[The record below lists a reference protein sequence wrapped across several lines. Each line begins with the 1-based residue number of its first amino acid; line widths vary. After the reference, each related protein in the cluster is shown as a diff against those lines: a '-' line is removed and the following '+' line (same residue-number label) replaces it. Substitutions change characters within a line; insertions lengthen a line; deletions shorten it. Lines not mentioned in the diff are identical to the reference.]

1 MKKKLNEVRFV
12 SCNAARFE
20 AGLHMQFQRKEYEQ
34 VKAADPTKVKIPAE
48 LLKEWEAAVNVEVE
62 INKQATA
69 SAHTAQLRAKDEER
83 DDLLSYIFNLVK
95 VQVKAP
101 VADIRTAAHE
111 LEVVLRPYTGIQT
124 ESVEIESGHIVGL
137 EKDLERYTAQT
148 AKLGLTVALQQ
159 LHTVNEAY
167 ESLRTERRVDE
178 LDAKL
183 PPTKVAR
190 AQTDDAFDRVCRY
203 IEASYLFAK
212 AEDQPAIARL
222 VDMMNKIAAD
232 FRATHNAISP
242 QNGAKDKKKPG
253 GGDGNG
259 KTPGKPD
266 EKPGGSDGGGK
277 TPGGDK
283 GSDGKGPNGGKTPG
297 GDKGSDR
304 KGPNGGK
311 TPDDGKGGKGKDDGK
326 GKGGKKGGDDEN
338 VSPEKALITPL
349 LPALETEL
357 NLAHDCLAY
366 GGVTDQQDGVT
377 IYLVVNKRT
386 QEEMYVKVEGGK
398 LVVVQKKG

>member
-48 LLKEWEAAVNVEVE
+48 LLKEWEATVNVEVE

-69 SAHTAQLRAKDEER
+69 SAHTAQLRAKDVER

-111 LEVVLRPYTGIQT
+111 LEVVLRPYTGIQA

-137 EKDLERYTAQT
+137 EKDLERYTAQI

-212 AEDQPAIARL
+212 AEDQPTIARL

-259 KTPGKPD
+259 KTPG
-266 EKPGGSDGGGK
+266 
-277 TPGGDK
+277 GDK
-283 GSDGKGPNGGKTPG
+283 GSDGKGPNGGKTP
-297 GDKGSDR
+297 
-304 KGPNGGK
+304 
-311 TPDDGKGGKGKDDGK
+311 DDGKGGKDDGK
-326 GKGGKKGGDDEN
+326 GKGGKKGGDDGN

-398 LVVVQKKG
+398 LVVVEKKG